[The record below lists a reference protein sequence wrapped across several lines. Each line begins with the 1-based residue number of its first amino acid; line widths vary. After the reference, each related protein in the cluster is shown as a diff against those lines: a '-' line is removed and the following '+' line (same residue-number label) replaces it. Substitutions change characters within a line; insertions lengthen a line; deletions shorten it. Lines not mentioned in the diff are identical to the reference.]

1 MFDVARPDQ
10 GNEIPAV
17 WKEPI
22 VSVLVERRA
31 PSRVLAL
38 ILIAAAIALAIIA
51 PVVVL
56 ASQF

>member
-1 MFDVARPDQ
+1 MFDVARPGE
-10 GNEIPAV
+10 GNELPAA
-17 WKEPI
+17 WKYPI
-22 VSVLVERRA
+22 VSVLAERRT